1 MRRGKKTERIP
12 ESFEKMK
19 FEISRKS
26 FLPRKRKTGRDI
38 AGVAGFTRICQP

>member
-12 ESFEKMK
+12 KSLEKMK

-38 AGVAGFTRICQP
+38 AAVAGFTRICQP